1 MDSRFAL
8 CPLQPPQAVKKEVFP
23 MSQELKQSLKE
34 LNVRIE
40 NLKDYL

>member
-1 MDSRFAL
+1 LRSKL
-8 CPLQPPQAVKKEVFP
+8 CPSKPPQAASEEAL